1 MTAPS
6 RTLTTL
12 AVGFLALDAV
22 LLGYLGLALKRLV
35 LLGTAVACAAGAAAV
50 VLAWRRY
57 RRTLAEV
64 ARARR
69 AMKDEADGLRA
80 LLQSHNLRN

>member
-22 LLGYLGLALKRLV
+22 LFAYLGFALKRLV
-35 LLGTAVACAAGAAAV
+35 LVAAAAVCAAGAAAV

-57 RRTLAEV
+57 RRLLTELAH
-64 ARARR
+64 ARR
-69 AMKDEADGLRA
+69 AMKDEADALRA
-80 LLQSHNLRN
+80 LLQSHHSHS

>member
-6 RTLTTL
+6 RTLTTI

-22 LLGYLGLALKRLV
+22 LLGYLGFALKRLV
-35 LLGTAVACAAGAAAV
+35 LVGAAAACAAGAAAV

-57 RRTLAEV
+57 RRILAEL

-69 AMKDEADGLRA
+69 AMKDEADALRI
-80 LLQSHNLRN
+80 LLHGHHFHN

>member
-1 MTAPS
+1 MKAPS

-22 LLGYLGLALKRLV
+22 LLGYLGLALKRFLLV
-35 LLGTAVACAAGAAAV
+35 GAAVVCATGAAAV

-57 RRTLAEV
+57 RRILAEV

-80 LLQSHNLRN
+80 LLQSHRLHN